1 MVDNSIYLNS
11 KKLIEK
17 VFSEESKDINR
28 KYLFSW

>member
-28 KYLFSW
+28 KYLFS